1 MAAQGRATFEARGPA
16 RTLITMTTEIE
27 EMDDSEKL
35 DFLTSMMRR
44 SVNNVRYLIE
54 SEIVP
59 TEE

>member
-1 MAAQGRATFEARGPA
+1 MQ
-16 RTLITMTTEIE
+16 
-27 EMDDSEKL
+27 L